1 MTPAASG
8 QLGNK
13 VKGQGDGAR
22 THFRAPQEGRGSCR
36 RGCPQSDAR
45 CRFQLTRPAAVTTAR
60 EHETFACEG
69 PLPLWLPSSPF
80 TRRQPLRSG
89 LPARNYARRRHG
101 SKSICSTAPRI
112 SLPAR
117 TLSPCESP
125 VSIWLAGPTQHRITT
140 RFPRTSAGCSGRSHE
155 SLAERQGLA
164 NAPGCSGNGTSG
176 LTGLRTVLI

>member
-60 EHETFACEG
+60 EHETFASEG

-80 TRRQPLRSG
+80 TRRQPLRS
-89 LPARNYARRRHG
+89 R
-101 SKSICSTAPRI
+101 
-112 SLPAR
+112 
-117 TLSPCESP
+117 
-125 VSIWLAGPTQHRITT
+125 PTSEELR
-140 RFPRTSAGCSGRSHE
+140 
-155 SLAERQGLA
+155 AEKAQ
-164 NAPGCSGNGTSG
+164 TSG
-176 LTGLRTVLI
+176 DRRNLTCLSLVELLAVAPSG